1 MRGLRAD
8 GKGFFAVCS
17 SENVAMVKSVAP
29 HSDSKAAGAEITR
42 TIDPARFARD
52 GALLTGSASPAQLRR
67 LAEELFDERAAV
79 DYRVQGLLT
88 AKGEPALR
96 VELAIDVA
104 LTCQRCMERLPVKLD
119 VGRTLVLSR
128 ELGELEPV
136 AEEEDEVDT
145 IPLVASLDVLDL
157 IDQEVMLSLPI
168 APRHDDNVC
177 EAQQGGD
184 PESAQASPF
193 SVLSQLK
200 RT

>member
-1 MRGLRAD
+1 MLLRRLQQR
-8 GKGFFAVCS
+8 S
-17 SENVAMVKSVAP
+17 VAMVKPAAP
-29 HSDSKAAGAEITR
+29 HSDSKAAGPKPAG
-42 TIDPARFARD
+42 TIDPARVARD
-52 GALLTGSASPAQLRR
+52 GAVLTGTVSPAQLPR
-67 LAEELFDERAAV
+67 LAEELFDEQGAIH
-79 DYRVQGLLT
+79 YRVQGLLT

-96 VELAIDVA
+96 VDLAIDVV

-119 VGRTLVLSR
+119 VGRTLVLRR

-168 APRHDDNVC
+168 APRHDDDVC
-177 EAQQGGD
+177 EAQLDGNQ
-184 PESAQASPF
+184 ESAQVSPF